1 MTWNPDDYKV
11 MGEIREKEICGMPV
25 VETDALPDDTILI
38 AAKPLNEIIDK
49 IGVTKNTMEKTSAM
63 VKELNTKA
71 TNPKDLI
78 GQTKLQTW
86 LVPPSAKIAL
96 AEALTDGA
104 HKYGPYNWRENG
116 VLASVYISAAE
127 RHLMDYLDGQE
138 VAEDSGV
145 HHLAHAMA
153 CFAILLDAIAQGN
166 IVDDRPI
173 KGAAP
178 ALLEAINL
186 KNIEKNKAK

>member
-1 MTWNPDDYKV
+1 MSDLEKITKILGLDNP
-11 MGEIREKEICGMPV
+11 
-25 VETDALPDDTILI
+25 
-38 AAKPLNEIIDK
+38 
-49 IGVTKNTMEKTSAM
+49 
-63 VKELNTKA
+63 NTKD
-71 TNPKDLI
+71 TNPKDLV

-127 RHLMDYLDGQE
+127 RHFMDYLDGQD
-138 VAEDSGV
+138 VAADSGV

-153 CFAILLDAIAQGN
+153 CCAILLDAIAQGN

-178 ALLEAINL
+178 ALLEAIHL
-186 KNIEKNKAK
+186 KNVEKNKAK